1 MKLDDLIH
9 LLVNPDDVNLL
20 GEEMNTMNKKE
31 EIFQHTINEVGQE
44 LNTDINTY
52 IRTWHVNKS
61 ISVMI

>member
-52 IRTWHVNKS
+52 IRT
-61 ISVMI
+61 